1 MQQPMSDRPI
11 GDRSVGDRSVGDRS
25 VGDRS
30 GDRPIIGRLRAAVA
44 PTRPEHGA
52 AGEGREDARVGAVDL
67 TRWRTPIGRALAAL
81 AGRVGAALGPYAALL
96 VILAIGLA
104 VTAALGA
111 LAAEVYDAVTD
122 ADGVAGIDRPV
133 LDAILTIRDPQ
144 AAALIT
150 GFTDLAGTVGMP
162 LIAVSALLILGIRRR
177 SWTPV
182 VLIVAA
188 GAGSLLMTIAGKV
201 VVGRDRPPVA
211 DAVPPFEVSA
221 SFPSGHTLN
230 AVAILG
236 IIAYLLVL
244 RRRTAWSRT
253 AIITATV
260 VCTLLVAASRVY
272 LGHHWVTDVVAG
284 WLLGAAWVALIITA
298 HRLYLTVRLRHGRSQ
313 PTH

>member
-1 MQQPMSDRPI
+1 MEPISD
-11 GDRSVGDRSVGDRS
+11 
-25 VGDRS
+25 
-30 GDRPIIGRLRAAVA
+30 RLRAAA
-44 PTRPEHGA
+44 AASRPEHGA
-52 AGEGREDARVGAVDL
+52 SGERREDTTVGGVEL
-67 TRWRTPIGRALAAL
+67 TRWRTPPGRALASIAE
-81 AGRVGAALGPYAALL
+81 RIGAALGPHAVLL
-96 VILAIGLA
+96 IILAIGLA
-104 VTAALGA
+104 ITAGLAI

-122 ADGVAGIDRPV
+122 EDGVAGIDRPV

-162 LIAVSALLILGIRRR
+162 LIAISALLILSIRRR
-177 SWTPV
+177 SWTPL

-236 IIAYLLVL
+236 IVAYLLVL
-244 RRRTAWSRT
+244 RRRTIGARV
-253 AIITATV
+253 AIIATTV
-260 VCTLLVAASRVY
+260 AFTLLVAASRVY

-298 HRLYLTVRLRHGRSQ
+298 HRLYLTLRVRHQEPR
-313 PTH
+313 PA